1 MPMPISKRMRRWKVE
16 VGRRSSRAPAFTV
29 TSASFPP
36 GEQCQAAF
44 CQGIDGEP
52 AILIEGFL
60 LGVKKKLF
68 AAAYGGSI
76 EPQDTL
82 DEGARFGGK
91 AFERADL
98 RDQANLQRALRVDC
112 VAEQNERKCEA
123 RERVLTEVRHDGGG
137 RETRAHLGKCQR
149 SALRDER
156 EVADDRKAEPETERV
171 AVDFRDADQG

>member
-1 MPMPISKRMRRWKVE
+1 MPMPISTRMRRWKE
-16 VGRRSSRAPAFTV
+16 EMGRRSGGAPAFTV

-60 LGVKKKLF
+60 LSVKKKLF
-68 AAAYGGSI
+68 AAAYGISI

-82 DEGARFGGK
+82 DDGSRFGGK

-98 RDQANLQRALRVDC
+98 RDQATLQRALRADC
-112 VAEQNERKCEA
+112 VAEQNERECE
-123 RERVLTEVRHDGGG
+123 RR
-137 RETRAHLGKCQR
+137 QR
-149 SALRDER
+149 RL
-156 EVADDRKAEPETERV
+156 P
-171 AVDFRDADQG
+171 